1 MTFKGKIRIA
11 SAAILLGVA
20 APVVAQG
27 GPVFQPGTGTTPPP
41 VLPTEPEEP
50 AVAPP
55 KAVVPSPAPAPK
67 APAKKG
73 PPDALKPGQFVW
85 EKHEVYEGPLKI
97 VAVLDIQRLYVFQ
110 NDKLIGFSTISAGK
124 KGKETPTGYFNILQ
138 KNIDHKSNLYSN
150 APMPFMQRLTWD
162 GIAIHGGHIPGY
174 PASHGCIRLPH
185 AFAKALY
192 GVTQMN
198 QEVVVLQN
206 FATPVKRP
214 EPKIEPPV
222 VQPTVPVPQPA
233 PDEIPPAS
241 PAKPVV

>member
-1 MTFKGKIRIA
+1 MLRLYRRALGCAAAAFLLSASPLYAESAGAA
-11 SAAILLGVA
+11 SAQLAGDR
-20 APVVAQG
+20 
-27 GPVFQPGTGTTPPP
+27 
-41 VLPTEPEEP
+41 E
-50 AVAPP
+50 
-55 KAVVPSPAPAPK
+55 
-67 APAKKG
+67 
-73 PPDALKPGQFVW
+73 LKPGDYIWHPEAAEDGNLEIVVSIPLQVAY
-85 EKHEVYEGPLKI
+85 VYRCGT
-97 VAVLDIQRLYVFQ
+97 
-110 NDKLIGFSTISAGK
+110 LIGVSTVSTGK
-124 KGKETPTGYFNILQ
+124 PGHETPTGSFEILQ
-138 KNIDHKSNLYSN
+138 KRREHYSNKYEN